1 MGKLLKFLDETE
13 NHLLNFVR
21 RSILVVSVLAIIL
34 SGIIMII
41 AAINFFD
48 GPDISPEDN
57 IWPKIKWNDPVEN
70 IIEKQKRL
78 KNEATNKTEK
88 KSDTNITTDT
98 PAPVKE
104 IKDDPDVLIVANN
117 YKRAFPD
124 PKKFE
129 KIKGEFIEIVKD
141 YKKTIRKYYGKD
153 RSDEFMEQ
161 LVEYSND
168 LGEYYYSFKF
178 ELTDEQASIVTS
190 EVEQTLSTFVSRFD
204 KAVSD
209 RNSEASMSESE
220 ARRNNQKAMGQ
231 IMWSL
236 YLLGS
241 VVVIIFVILEV
252 TVSRIKTLGSRDLG
266 SCTLRRP
273 ESHPGIPNPVILDSP
288 PKSNPGFC
296 FRNMLTQV
304 PPWGPSLGTLTPP
317 LGASPAQSNECANL
331 GPRGAVKTLLA
342 GVVRDQAPDGGHCLA
357 LALRR
362 SRPSSRE
369 HPSMARRRR
378 PW

>member
-41 AAINFFD
+41 ATINFFD

-98 PAPVKE
+98 PVPVKE
-104 IKDDPDVLIVANN
+104 IKDDPDVLIVVKN

-141 YKKTIRKYYGKD
+141 YKKTIRKYYGED

-209 RNSEASMSESE
+209 RNSEASMSEGE

-241 VVVIIFVILEV
+241 VVVIIFVILLFKFE
-252 TVSRIKTLGSRDLG
+252 SG
-266 SCTLRRP
+266 LR
-273 ESHPGIPNPVILDSP
+273 EISP
-288 PKSNPGFC
+288 SIDRSKSSGD
-296 FRNMLTQV
+296 
-304 PPWGPSLGTLTPP
+304 
-317 LGASPAQSNECANL
+317 E
-331 GPRGAVKTLLA
+331 
-342 GVVRDQAPDGGHCLA
+342 
-357 LALRR
+357 
-362 SRPSSRE
+362 E
-369 HPSMARRRR
+369 
-378 PW
+378 

>member
-98 PAPVKE
+98 PVPVKE
-104 IKDDPDVLIVANN
+104 IKVDPDVLIVVKN

-141 YKKTIRKYYGKD
+141 YKKTIRKYYGED

-178 ELTDEQASIVTS
+178 ELTDEQATIVTS
-190 EVEQTLSTFVSRFD
+190 EVEQTLSTCVSRFD

-209 RNSEASMSESE
+209 RNSEASMSEGE

-241 VVVIIFVILEV
+241 VVVIIFVILLFKFE
-252 TVSRIKTLGSRDLG
+252 SG
-266 SCTLRRP
+266 LR
-273 ESHPGIPNPVILDSP
+273 EISP
-288 PKSNPGFC
+288 SIDRSKSSGD
-296 FRNMLTQV
+296 
-304 PPWGPSLGTLTPP
+304 
-317 LGASPAQSNECANL
+317 E
-331 GPRGAVKTLLA
+331 
-342 GVVRDQAPDGGHCLA
+342 
-357 LALRR
+357 
-362 SRPSSRE
+362 E
-369 HPSMARRRR
+369 
-378 PW
+378 

>member
-98 PAPVKE
+98 PVPVKE
-104 IKDDPDVLIVANN
+104 IKVDPDVLIVVKN

-141 YKKTIRKYYGKD
+141 YKKTIRKYYGED

-220 ARRNNQKAMGQ
+220 AMRNNQKAMGQ

-241 VVVIIFVILEV
+241 VVVIIFVILLFKFE
-252 TVSRIKTLGSRDLG
+252 SG
-266 SCTLRRP
+266 LR
-273 ESHPGIPNPVILDSP
+273 EISP
-288 PKSNPGFC
+288 SIDRSKSTGD
-296 FRNMLTQV
+296 
-304 PPWGPSLGTLTPP
+304 
-317 LGASPAQSNECANL
+317 E
-331 GPRGAVKTLLA
+331 
-342 GVVRDQAPDGGHCLA
+342 
-357 LALRR
+357 
-362 SRPSSRE
+362 E
-369 HPSMARRRR
+369 
-378 PW
+378 

>member
-98 PAPVKE
+98 PVPVKE
-104 IKDDPDVLIVANN
+104 IKVDPDVLIVVKN

-141 YKKTIRKYYGKD
+141 YKKTIRKYYGED

-209 RNSEASMSESE
+209 RNSEASMSEGE

-241 VVVIIFVILEV
+241 VVVIIFVILLFKFE
-252 TVSRIKTLGSRDLG
+252 SG
-266 SCTLRRP
+266 LR
-273 ESHPGIPNPVILDSP
+273 EISP
-288 PKSNPGFC
+288 SIDRSKSTGD
-296 FRNMLTQV
+296 
-304 PPWGPSLGTLTPP
+304 
-317 LGASPAQSNECANL
+317 E
-331 GPRGAVKTLLA
+331 
-342 GVVRDQAPDGGHCLA
+342 
-357 LALRR
+357 
-362 SRPSSRE
+362 E
-369 HPSMARRRR
+369 
-378 PW
+378 

>member
-48 GPDISPEDN
+48 GPDISPKDN

-88 KSDTNITTDT
+88 KTDTNITTDT

-104 IKDDPDVLIVANN
+104 IKDDPDVLIVVKN

-141 YKKTIRKYYGKD
+141 YKKTIRKYYGED

-178 ELTDEQASIVTS
+178 KLTDEQSSIVES
-190 EVEQTLSTFVSRFD
+190 EVMQTLITFVSRFR

-220 ARRNNQKAMGQ
+220 AMRNNQKAMGQ

-241 VVVIIFVILEV
+241 VVVIIFVILLFKFE
-252 TVSRIKTLGSRDLG
+252 SG
-266 SCTLRRP
+266 LR
-273 ESHPGIPNPVILDSP
+273 EISP
-288 PKSNPGFC
+288 SIDRSKSTGD
-296 FRNMLTQV
+296 
-304 PPWGPSLGTLTPP
+304 
-317 LGASPAQSNECANL
+317 E
-331 GPRGAVKTLLA
+331 
-342 GVVRDQAPDGGHCLA
+342 
-357 LALRR
+357 
-362 SRPSSRE
+362 E
-369 HPSMARRRR
+369 
-378 PW
+378 

>member
-70 IIEKQKRL
+70 IIEKQERL
-78 KNEATNKTEK
+78 KREIEKTLKEAAKKTEK
-88 KSDTNITTDT
+88 TEKNITGDT
-98 PAPVKE
+98 PVPVKE
-104 IKDDPDVLIVANN
+104 IKDDPDVLIVVKN
-117 YKRAFPD
+117 YKRAFP
-124 PKKFE
+124 E
-129 KIKGEFIEIVKD
+129 KYETGEFVKAVKY
-141 YKKTIRKYYGKD
+141 YKKLMGKKYGEE
-153 RSDEFMEQ
+153 RTVEFMDQ
-161 LVEYSND
+161 LIDYSND
-168 LGEYYYSFKF
+168 VGEYYHSFKF
-178 ELTDEQASIVTS
+178 KLTDEQTSIVTS
-190 EVEQTLSTFVSRFD
+190 EVEQTLNMFVSRFE

-241 VVVIIFVILEV
+241 VVVIIFVILLFKFE
-252 TVSRIKTLGSRDLG
+252 SG
-266 SCTLRRP
+266 LR
-273 ESHPGIPNPVILDSP
+273 EISP
-288 PKSNPGFC
+288 SIDRSKSSGD
-296 FRNMLTQV
+296 
-304 PPWGPSLGTLTPP
+304 
-317 LGASPAQSNECANL
+317 E
-331 GPRGAVKTLLA
+331 
-342 GVVRDQAPDGGHCLA
+342 
-357 LALRR
+357 
-362 SRPSSRE
+362 E
-369 HPSMARRRR
+369 
-378 PW
+378 